1 MLTVPD
7 EDVPLDAVADDP
19 IVVEV
24 VDEAAVVDVA
34 AVLDDVVD
42 PAVDPLAA
50 EDPVVDADVTELR
63 VVEPVL
69 LDFEASVATAATV
82 VVEGAEAAM
91 APHTPT
97 KPAML
102 TPAAVS
108 RARRAGWRRRV
119 RRFGG
124 DCRFGVDGMEEFSRS
139 SLRTSCGQA
148 WIPLGSRR
156 GEDRRQGSDGWG

>member
-1 MLTVPD
+1 VRWTDGGQLAWLVLTVPD

-19 IVVEV
+19 VVV
-24 VDEAAVVDVA
+24 
-34 AVLDDVVD
+34 
-42 PAVDPLAA
+42 
-50 EDPVVDADVTELR
+50 EDPVVVADVEDTR
-63 VVEPVL
+63 VVEPLAV
-69 LDFEASVATAATV
+69 DFEASVATTAAV
-82 VVEGAEAAM
+82 VLDGAEAAM

-124 DCRFGVDGMEEFSRS
+124 TCRSGADGMGKFSLW
-139 SLRTSCGQA
+139 SLRRSCGQA

-156 GEDRRQGSDGWG
+156 SEDRPQGSDG

>member
-1 MLTVPD
+1 
-7 EDVPLDAVADDP
+7 VADDP
-19 IVVEV
+19 VVVEV
-24 VDEAAVVDVA
+24 VDEAVVDEAAVDEAAVDEAAVV
-34 AVLDDVVD
+34 DVVD
-42 PAVDPLAA
+42 PAVDPLAVD
-50 EDPVVDADVTELR
+50 DPVVDADVMELR

-124 DCRFGVDGMEEFSRS
+124 DCRLGVDGMEEFSRS

-148 WIPLGSRR
+148 WIPLGSRC
-156 GEDRRQGSDGWG
+156 GEDRPQGNDGWG